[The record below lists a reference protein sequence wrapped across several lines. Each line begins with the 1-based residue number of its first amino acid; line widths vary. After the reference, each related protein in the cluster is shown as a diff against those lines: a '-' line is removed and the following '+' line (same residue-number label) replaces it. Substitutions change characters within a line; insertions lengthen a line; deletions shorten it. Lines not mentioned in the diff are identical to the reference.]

1 MSAASYVVGIA
12 GGSGSG
18 KTTVARALYDA
29 LGPDAVALIE
39 QDCYY
44 RDQSHRSPEERAA
57 VNYDHPD
64 ALELDLLCAHV
75 TALRRG
81 EAIRVPR
88 YDFSTHCRT
97 DQTDAIEP
105 RPVVIVEGIM
115 VLVDRQ
121 LRAAMDL
128 KVFVDTAPDIR
139 VIRRIRRD
147 IEQRGRTFAEVRE
160 QYYATVRPMHLAFVE
175 PSKRQAHIILPEGGS
190 NRVALDVLV
199 ARIRE
204 ALPMELRSVAPD

>member
-1 MSAASYVVGIA
+1 MVAASYVVGIA

-44 RDQSHRSPEERAA
+44 RDQSHLSPEERAA

-64 ALELDLLCAHV
+64 AIELDLLCAHV
-75 TALRRG
+75 AGLRQG
-81 EAIRVPR
+81 EVIEKPS
-88 YDFSTHCRT
+88 YDFANHTRRPET
-97 DQTDAIEP
+97 DPVEP

-115 VLVDRQ
+115 ALVDPA
-121 LRAAMDL
+121 LRATMDL
-128 KVFVDTAPDIR
+128 KIFVDTAPDIR

-147 IEQRGRTFAEVRE
+147 IEHRGRTFADVRE

-175 PSKRQAHIILPEGGS
+175 PSKRHAHLILPEGGS
-190 NRVALDVLV
+190 NRVALDVLL
-199 ARIRE
+199 ARIRQ
-204 ALPMELRSVAPD
+204 AL